1 MLDQHH
7 AEERGEKI
15 PNGELMFSIL
25 GLPGRAF
32 VGSWAFLVAT
42 VIESEKSQNAPN
54 GVDSVLVDCLS
65 SMRPSRAS
73 ATG

>member
-1 MLDQHH
+1 MMDQHH

-15 PNGELMFSIL
+15 PDGELMPSIL

-42 VIESEKSQNAPN
+42 VIESEKTQDAPN
-54 GVDSVLVDCLS
+54 ERGLGAGGMLVEHAAFTRQC
-65 SMRPSRAS
+65 
-73 ATG
+73 